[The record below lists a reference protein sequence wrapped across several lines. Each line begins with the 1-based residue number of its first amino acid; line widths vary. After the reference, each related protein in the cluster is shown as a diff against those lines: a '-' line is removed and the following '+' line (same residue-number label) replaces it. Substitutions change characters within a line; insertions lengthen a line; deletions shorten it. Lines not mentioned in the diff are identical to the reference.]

1 MKKSG
6 VLVTVFLVLS
16 LMTILL
22 FGGCSPANPAKLKV
36 VTSTSLIAQ
45 IVERVGGDRVDVIN
59 IIPPTQCPGHF
70 DVKPGDIQKL
80 ADADLFLLHGWQGEK
95 FSEKLIAS
103 ANNPDLTVV
112 SLDVKAPLTP
122 PNWAPPPPPANYMI
136 PAVQREATDKVATA
150 LSQVDTENSAVYQES
165 AKEYKNEISAKE
177 AEIKAK
183 LNQMNPSEVSV
194 ICGGMQARFVQWAG
208 FNVIATYGRSD
219 SLTPQV
225 VKELVD
231 KGKEEKVTL
240 IIDNMQ
246 SGKDAG
252 KGIAEE
258 LGCNRIIL
266 SNFPGGFD
274 DTETWEKAI
283 AQNIELILEAISQ

>member
-16 LMTILL
+16 LMTTLL
-22 FGGCSPANPAKLKV
+22 FGGCSPVNPSKLKV

-45 IVERVGGDRVDVIN
+45 IVERVGGDGVDVVN
-59 IIPPTQCPGHF
+59 ILPPAQCPAHF

-80 ADADLFLLHGWQGEK
+80 ADANLFILHGFKGEK
-95 FSEKLIAS
+95 FAEELIAS
-103 ANNPDLTVV
+103 ANNPNLTVV
-112 SLDVKAPLTP
+112 SLDVKAPSAP
-122 PNWAPPPPPANYMI
+122 PNWTPPPPPANYMI

-165 AKEYKNEISAKE
+165 AKEYKNKISAKE

-194 ICGGMQARFVQWAG
+194 ICGGMQARFVQWVG
-208 FNVIATYGRSD
+208 LNIVTTYGRPD

-225 VKELVD
+225 VKGLVD

-266 SNFPGGFD
+266 SNFPGCFD
-274 DTETWEKAI
+274 NTETWEKAI
-283 AQNIELILEAISQ
+283 DYNVHLILEAISQ

>member
-1 MKKSG
+1 LKKSG
-6 VLVTVFLVLS
+6 VLFTTVLTLGLVAALVL
-16 LMTILL
+16 
-22 FGGCSPANPAKLKV
+22 GGCSPANPAKLKV

-45 IVERVGGDRVDVIN
+45 IGERGGGDGVDVVN
-59 IIPPTQCPGHF
+59 ILPPAQCPAHF

-80 ADADLFLLHGWQGEK
+80 ADADLFIMHGFKGEK
-95 FSEKLIAS
+95 FAQELIAS
-103 ANNPDLTVV
+103 ANNPNLTVV
-112 SLDVKAPLTP
+112 SLDVKVPTTP
-122 PNWAPPPPPANYMI
+122 PNWRPPPPPANYMI

-165 AKEYKNEISAKE
+165 AKEYKNKVSAKE

-194 ICGGMQARFVQWAG
+194 ICGGMQARFVQWVG
-208 FNVIATYGRSD
+208 LNIVTTYGRPD

-225 VKELVD
+225 VKGLVD

-246 SGKDAG
+246 SGQNAG
-252 KGIAEE
+252 AGIAEE
-258 LGCNRIIL
+258 LGCNRVIL
-266 SNFPGGFD
+266 SNFPGGFVN
-274 DTETWEKAI
+274 TETWEKAI
-283 AQNIELILEAISQ
+283 DYNVNLILEAISQ